1 MPTISPRLTSKLA
14 LSETTRPGTVAP
26 ILRDAAIPVC
36 EAVLAHAF
44 DVLQL
49 HEVLAFTVPAN
60 LPSQGLMQRL
70 GMQHQVEQ
78 DFQHPLLPPGH
89 PLRRHVL
96 YRLTQASWRQR
107 IASRAIGVD

>member
-1 MPTISPRLTSKLA
+1 M
-14 LSETTRPGTVAP
+14 
-26 ILRDAAIPVC
+26 
-36 EAVLAHAF
+36 LAHAF
-44 DVLQL
+44 EALQL
-49 HEVLAFTVPAN
+49 SEVLAFTVPAN

-96 YRLTQASWRQR
+96 YRLSQASWRQR